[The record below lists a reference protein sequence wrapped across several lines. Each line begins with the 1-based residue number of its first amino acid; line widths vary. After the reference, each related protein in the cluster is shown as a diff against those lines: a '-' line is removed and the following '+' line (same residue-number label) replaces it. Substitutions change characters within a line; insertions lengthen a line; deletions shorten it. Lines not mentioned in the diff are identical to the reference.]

1 MPSPSCRPPERSA
14 RTPVNHGPTTWPSAN
29 TVVSRAIAAVVSSG
43 RTASRPAAV
52 TALALALAA
61 PLAWI
66 GALIPVAICW
76 FGWRRA
82 MFGLADGADEPLRAG
97 RLRVAR
103 AS

>member
-1 MPSPSCRPPERSA
+1 MPPVAVSPPA
-14 RTPVNHGPTTWPSAN
+14 GLLL
-29 TVVSRAIAAVVSSG
+29 VVPLGFFGV
-43 RTASRPAAV
+43 
-52 TALALALAA
+52 ALAA

-82 MFGLADGADEPLRAG
+82 MFGLADGADVPLRAG